1 LVALSDSKTIAE
13 VVCSRVQNQPR
24 GGNFPPTE
32 ERWCLETGSIVLEL
46 RTMKLYVGN
55 LSFSTTEE
63 TLQAEFGAH
72 GQVEEVAV
80 ITDRDTGRPRGFAF
94 VSMNNDNEA
103 RAAIEALNGTEI
115 DGRTITVNEAR
126 PKSNGGGGGGGGRGG
141 GGGGYRGGGG
151 GGGRSGGGGGGGGGG
166 KRW

>member
-1 LVALSDSKTIAE
+1 
-13 VVCSRVQNQPR
+13 
-24 GGNFPPTE
+24 
-32 ERWCLETGSIVLEL
+32 
-46 RTMKLYVGN
+46 MKLYVGN

-103 RAAIEALNGTEI
+103 RAAIEALNGTEL

-141 GGGGYRGGGG
+141 GGYRGGGVAAAVAAAVVA
-151 GGGRSGGGGGGGGGG
+151 SAG
-166 KRW
+166 KVLRPTAYASIDYPVVRKSRLNRTGPLTPSSCQRAL